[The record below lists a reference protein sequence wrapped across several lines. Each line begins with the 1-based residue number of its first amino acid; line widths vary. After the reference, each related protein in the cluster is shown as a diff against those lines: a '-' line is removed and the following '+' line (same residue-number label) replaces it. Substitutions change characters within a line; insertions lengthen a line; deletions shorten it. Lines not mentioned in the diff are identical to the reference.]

1 MSEPEENGAVE
12 ATSGAS
18 EIGMQAPPLR
28 GLWRGLL
35 LAGGL
40 AVVVLAILILVSDGR
55 QLLAAARSFDLRVLV
70 PVLALSLVN
79 YALRFVRWQLYL
91 DRLDSSLDLPASL
104 AIFLAGFVLS
114 VTPGKAAELGKAWLV
129 RHLGGGPARRVVAAV
144 IAERVTDLGG
154 MLVLV
159 ALGALALAGGLWI
172 AAAALVAVVAMTAIL
187 SWSVLYRRL
196 SRLAHHLPVI
206 GSRLDALD
214 EAYDRLQLLMR
225 PVIQVQAVVL
235 ATIAWAAEGVGFW
248 LVVREYDAAVSLLL
262 SIFNY
267 GASTLA
273 GALSMLPGGL
283 LASEGALTAL
293 LDFQG
298 LETAAAASAT
308 LVIRGATLWFAVALG
323 LLALPYLMRR
333 LRRFGDS

>member
-1 MSEPEENGAVE
+1 MNPDSDDRLETRPEADTDESV
-12 ATSGAS
+12 
-18 EIGMQAPPLR
+18 QAPALQ
-28 GLWRGLL
+28 GIWRGLL
-35 LAGGL
+35 VAGVL
-40 AVVVLAILILVSDGR
+40 AVLVLALLVLVSDGR
-55 QLLAAARSFDLRVLV
+55 QLLEETRRFDARVLI

-79 YALRFVRWQLYL
+79 YGLRFVRWQLYL
-91 DRLDSSLDLPASL
+91 RRLESSIDLRASL

-144 IAERVTDLGG
+144 IAERVTDLAG

-159 ALGALALAGGLWI
+159 AIGALAFPGGVWI
-172 AAAALVAVVAMTAIL
+172 AALSLAGVVALTLVL
-187 SWSVLYRRL
+187 SWSALYRRL
-196 SRLAHHLPVI
+196 SRLFHRVPKL
-206 GSRLDALD
+206 GRRLDALD
-214 EAYDRLQLLMR
+214 EAYDRLRMLLR
-225 PVIQVQAVVL
+225 PSIQIESVVL
-235 ATIAWAAEGVGFW
+235 AAVAWGAEGVGFW
-248 LVVREYDAAVSLLL
+248 LVVQEYDASASLSVSV
-262 SIFNY
+262 FNY

-298 LETAAAASAT
+298 LATAAAASAT

-323 LLALPYLMRR
+323 LLAVPYLIRR
-333 LRRFGDS
+333 LRG